1 MVSYEL
7 HVQEMGETQDGFDF
21 VSNVVSSGTG

>member
-7 HVQEMGETQDGFDF
+7 HVHEMGEMQDGFDL